1 MKEIDFAERR
11 NAATAAKKKLI
22 DKMKL
27 APKADDPAVIAS
39 RAEKARISASKALER
54 GERDRLKREADV
66 RQKADDAARALAEA
80 SAAQTEL
87 DAAAQRSVEEK
98 AEQKAE
104 RDRRYAARKSRN
116 R

>member
-11 NAATAAKKKLI
+11 NAAAAAKKKLI

-27 APKADDPAVIAS
+27 APKADDPAVVAS
-39 RAEKARISASKALER
+39 RAEKARHKAARALER
-54 GERDRLKREADV
+54 SERQRLKREAEL
-66 RQKADDAARALAEA
+66 RQKADEDARALAEA
-80 SAAQTEL
+80 MAAQADL
-87 DAAAQRSVEEK
+87 DAAAKRSLIEK

-104 RDRRYAARKSRN
+104 RDRRYAARKARK